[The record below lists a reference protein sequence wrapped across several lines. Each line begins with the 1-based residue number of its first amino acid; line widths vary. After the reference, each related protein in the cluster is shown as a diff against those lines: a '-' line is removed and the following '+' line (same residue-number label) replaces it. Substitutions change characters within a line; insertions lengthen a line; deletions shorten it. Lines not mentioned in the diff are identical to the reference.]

1 MNISAYIDSGIL
13 EEYAL
18 GIVSPQEKQEV
29 ECLTQVYPELKAE
42 LTHIEKA
49 LEQYALQNGVSVP
62 GRVKATI
69 FAQMEFGTSV
79 IAAKADAPTAG
90 IPTEEIS
97 KPNVEAYESE
107 VKPLR
112 RDPTPIRQDEPVTRP
127 MWGTLGVA
135 ASVLF
140 ALFGAWAAYQYGA
153 ARSANEKLATQ
164 VENLNEQTNTLQ
176 QKAEYNE
183 ALAANYRNPDV
194 KIVKM
199 PGLEKAP
206 DSEVTALWNQKTN
219 EVLLDVQNLPAPP
232 TGKQYQLWTIVD
244 GKPVDMGMIDDDFRG
259 KLLKMKAS
267 SPNAVAFAITLEDD
281 GGKLSPT
288 MEEMVVM
295 GKV

>member
-18 GIVSPQEKQEV
+18 GIVSPQEKQAV

-42 LTHIEKA
+42 LESIEKA
-49 LEQYALQNGVSVP
+49 LEQYALQHGVAVP
-62 GRVKATI
+62 DRVKDAI
-69 FAQMEFGTSV
+69 FAQMEFGSAGAPALAAIELAETSTAKTNDDV
-79 IAAKADAPTAG
+79 NPFIQLEAAPSRPLWGKLGIAASLLFAAFGLWMAAQYGT
-90 IPTEEIS
+90 
-97 KPNVEAYESE
+97 
-107 VKPLR
+107 
-112 RDPTPIRQDEPVTRP
+112 
-127 MWGTLGVA
+127 TLGENA
-135 ASVLF
+135 
-140 ALFGAWAAYQYGA
+140 
-153 ARSANEKLATQ
+153 KLVSQ
-164 VENLNEQTNTLQ
+164 VDELSKRTDQLQ
-176 QKAEYNE
+176 QRADYNE

-194 KIVKM
+194 KVVKM

-219 EVLLDVQNLPAPP
+219 EVLLDVQNLPDPP

-281 GGKLSPT
+281 GGKPSPT
-288 MEEMVVM
+288 MDEMVVM
-295 GKV
+295 GNV

>member
-42 LTHIEKA
+42 LELVEKA
-49 LEQYALQNGVSVP
+49 LEQYALQHGVPVP
-62 GRVKATI
+62 GRVKDTI
-69 FAQMEFGTSV
+69 FTQMKFGP
-79 IAAKADAPTAG
+79 AASAAAADASPAD
-90 IPTEEIS
+90 IKEEGRTI
-97 KPNVEAYESE
+97 EY
-107 VKPLR
+107 
-112 RDPTPIRQDEPVTRP
+112 DTTPIQEDARVTRP
-127 MWGTLGVA
+127 LWGTLGIA
-135 ASVLF
+135 ASVLL
-140 ALFGAWAAYQYGA
+140 AIFGAWAAYQYSTT
-153 ARSANEKLATQ
+153 RSENEQLAVE

-176 QKAEYNE
+176 QRAEYNE

-194 KIVKM
+194 KIVNM

-206 DSEVTALWNQKTN
+206 DSEVVALWNQKTN

-244 GKPVDMGMIDDDFRG
+244 GKPVDMGMLDDDFMG
-259 KLLKMKAS
+259 KLLRMKAS
-267 SPNAVAFAITLEDD
+267 SPNAAAFAITLEDD
-281 GGKLSPT
+281 GGKPSPT

>member
-18 GIVSPQEKQEV
+18 GVVSPQEKQEV
-29 ECLTQVYPELKAE
+29 ECLTQVYPELKSE

-49 LEQYALQNGVSVP
+49 LEQYALQNGVPVP
-62 GRVKATI
+62 SRVKDKI
-69 FAQMEFGTSV
+69 FAQMQFGL
-79 IAAKADAPTAG
+79 AGRPELADATSAEPTF
-90 IPTEEIS
+90 EEVREEDAKTIS
-97 KPNVEAYESE
+97 YDTR
-107 VKPLR
+107 PLR
-112 RDPTPIRQDEPVTRP
+112 EDTTPTRP
-127 MWGTLGVA
+127 MWGTLGIA
-135 ASVLF
+135 ASILF
-140 ALFGAWAAYQYGA
+140 AIFGAWMAYQYGA
-153 ARSANEKLATQ
+153 ARSENEKFATQ
-164 VENLNEQTNTLQ
+164 VENLNERTNELQ
-176 QKAEYNE
+176 QRAEYNE

-194 KIVKM
+194 KIVNM

-206 DSEVTALWNQKTN
+206 DSKVTALWNQKTN

-267 SPNAVAFAITLEDD
+267 SPNAAAFAITLEDD
-281 GGKLSPT
+281 GGKPSPT

>member
-42 LTHIEKA
+42 LELIEKA
-49 LEQYALQNGVSVP
+49 LEQYALQHGVPVP
-62 GRVKATI
+62 SRVKDTI
-69 FAQMEFGTSV
+69 FAQMKFGPVAMATEDDGGTTETSPGV
-79 IAAKADAPTAG
+79 AADDEVRFVEPQTA
-90 IPTEEIS
+90 T
-97 KPNVEAYESE
+97 VH
-107 VKPLR
+107 PL
-112 RDPTPIRQDEPVTRP
+112 
-127 MWGTLGVA
+127 WGRLAVA
-135 ASVLF
+135 ASVLL
-140 ALFGAWAAYQYGA
+140 AIFGAWAAYQYGA
-153 ARSANEKLATQ
+153 ARDENEQLASQ

-176 QKAEYNE
+176 QRAEYNE

-194 KIVKM
+194 KIVQM

-206 DSEVTALWNQKTN
+206 NSEVVALWNQKTN
-219 EVLLDVQNLPAPP
+219 EVLLDVRNLPAPP

-244 GKPVDMGMIDDDFRG
+244 GKPVDMGMLDDDFQG
-259 KLLKMKAS
+259 KLLRMKNS

-281 GGKLSPT
+281 GGKPSPT

-295 GKV
+295 GQV

>member
-1 MNISAYIDSGIL
+1 MNISAYIDSGTL

-18 GIVSPQEKQEV
+18 GIVSAQEKQEV

-42 LTHIEKA
+42 LELIEKA
-49 LEQYALQNGVSVP
+49 LEKYTLQHGVPVP
-62 GRVKATI
+62 SRVKDTI
-69 FAQMEFGTSV
+69 FAQMTFGQV
-79 IAAKADAPTAG
+79 ADATANETLPDNV
-90 IPTEEIS
+90 IEKEVITNE
-97 KPNVEAYESE
+97 VEA
-107 VKPLR
+107 
-112 RDPTPIRQDEPVTRP
+112 TPIRQDATVTRP
-127 MWGTLGVA
+127 MWGTLGIA
-135 ASVLF
+135 ASILF
-140 ALFGAWAAYQYGA
+140 AIFGAWMAYQYVT
-153 ARSANEKLATQ
+153 ARDENEKLATQ
-164 VENLNEQTNTLQ
+164 VENLNEQSNTMQ
-176 QKAEYNE
+176 QRAEYNE

-199 PGLEKAP
+199 PGLEKFP
-206 DSEVTALWNQKTN
+206 DSEVTALWNQKTS

-244 GKPVDMGMIDDDFRG
+244 GKPVDMGMIDDDFLG

-281 GGKLSPT
+281 GGKPSPT

>member
-18 GIVSPQEKQEV
+18 GVVSPQEKQEV
-29 ECLTQVYPELKAE
+29 ECLTQVYPQLKAE
-42 LTHIEKA
+42 LELIEKA
-49 LEQYALQNGVSVP
+49 LEQYTLQHGVSVP
-62 GRVKATI
+62 SRVKDKI
-69 FAQMEFGTSV
+69 FAQMKFGHV
-79 IAAKADAPTAG
+79 IVASAAAA
-90 IPTEEIS
+90 EIS
-97 KPNVEAYESE
+97 PEEVSGHGVKTYEFE
-107 VKPLR
+107 TKPLR
-112 RDPTPIRQDEPVTRP
+112 EDTTSTRP
-127 MWGTLGVA
+127 MWGTLGIA
-135 ASVLF
+135 ASILF
-140 ALFGAWAAYQYGA
+140 AIFGAWAAYQYGA
-153 ARSANEKLATQ
+153 ARGENEKLAAQ

-176 QKAEYNE
+176 QRAEYNE

-206 DSEVTALWNQKTN
+206 NSEVTALWNQKTN

-244 GKPVDMGMIDDDFRG
+244 GKPVDMGMLDDDFRG

-267 SPNAVAFAITLEDD
+267 SPNAVAFAITLEED
-281 GGKLSPT
+281 GGKPSPT

-295 GKV
+295 GEV